1 MALHQ
6 IRKLILIS
14 IGIIGSLNITFS
26 QPKTST
32 RYFGQPIWTD
42 STSTIFFPTRYNEDL
57 LSTNKVA
64 FWGDYY
70 ANFVVYNFKTD
81 MYCKLFPSDTYI
93 QSFYNYSSVTIA
105 RPKNI
110 ISGWVFFLVKKD
122 DRNDNGRIDV
132 NDPSVLF
139 VSNTKGENLKPLT
152 DPDEDVVAIDFFE
165 KAGFAL
171 IKVERSVAQVK
182 FSKNNVEAYY
192 RKVDLKDLSVGK
204 AIEVN

>member
-1 MALHQ
+1 M
-6 IRKLILIS
+6 
-14 IGIIGSLNITFS
+14 
-26 QPKTST
+26 
-32 RYFGQPIWTD
+32 
-42 STSTIFFPTRYNEDL
+42 
-57 LSTNKVA
+57 
-64 FWGDYY
+64 
-70 ANFVVYNFKTD
+70 
-81 MYCKLFPSDTYI
+81 
-93 QSFYNYSSVTIA
+93 
-105 RPKNI
+105 
-110 ISGWVFFLVKKD
+110 
-122 DRNDNGRIDV
+122 

-192 RKVDLKDLSVGK
+192 YRKVDLKDLSVGK